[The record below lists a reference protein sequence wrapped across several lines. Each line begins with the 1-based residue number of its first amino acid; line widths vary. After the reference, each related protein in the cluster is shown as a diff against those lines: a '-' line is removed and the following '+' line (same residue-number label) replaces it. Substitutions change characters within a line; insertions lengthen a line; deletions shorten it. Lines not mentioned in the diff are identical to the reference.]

1 MDGRAGRLRTV
12 VALAPP
18 LCSGPDSTM
27 PFVSRIAVLA
37 LGCLALAA
45 APGCKNKNYPSCKK
59 DKDCV
64 KKEGEKC
71 VDGLCQN
78 CKTDADCVKK
88 AKAGETLTCQK
99 FTCLPPGTQGAGAGM
114 KEEGEPCTAREE
126 CLGGLACKPGADGKS
141 ICTLCTEDADCSP
154 STCTVESGRCSPV
167 NSCTTDEQCA
177 MDEICDGGMCIFSG
191 DLGNEDGGPCGLA
204 AVFFA
209 FDSDVLTPKTQED
222 LKGVAQCIAQ
232 QNKLVYLEAH
242 ADNRGTE
249 EYNILLTE
257 RRGTSVRNF
266 LKDQGVVNE
275 NMQVVAKGSLEA
287 VGTDEATRSKER
299 RVQFIWP

>member
-1 MDGRAGRLRTV
+1 MPMFSRFLS
-12 VALAPP
+12 L
-18 LCSGPDSTM
+18 GP
-27 PFVSRIAVLA
+27 VLA
-37 LGCLALAA
+37 LACLAVA

-59 DKDCV
+59 DKDCD
-64 KKEGEKC
+64 KKKGEKC
-71 VDGLCQN
+71 VDALCQN
-78 CKTDADCVKK
+78 CKVDADCV
-88 AKAGETLTCQK
+88 AKQKPGQTLTCQN
-99 FTCLPPGTQGAGAGM
+99 FTCLPPGQGGATGM

-126 CLGGLACKPGADGKS
+126 CLGGLACKPGPDGKS
-141 ICTLCTEDADCSP
+141 ICTLCTEDADCPGS
-154 STCTVESGRCSPV
+154 SCTIETGRCHPS
-167 NSCTTDEQCA
+167 NSCTTDEQCS

-191 DLGNEDGGPCGLA
+191 DLGDEDGGPCGLA

-222 LKGVAQCIAQ
+222 LKGVAQCIQQ

-257 RRGTSVRNF
+257 KRGGSVKNF
-266 LKDQGVVNE
+266 LSEQGVAGE

>member
-1 MDGRAGRLRTV
+1 LNTAGPCYNGPGM
-12 VALAPP
+12 ALFTRFV
-18 LCSGPDSTM
+18 GP
-27 PFVSRIAVLA
+27 VLA
-37 LGCLALAA
+37 LACLAVA

-59 DKDCV
+59 DRDCV
-64 KKEGEKC
+64 KKDGEKC

-78 CKTDADCVKK
+78 CKTDADCAKK

-99 FTCLPPGTQGAGAGM
+99 FTCLPPGQGGAGGPM
-114 KEEGEPCTAREE
+114 KEEGEPCSSRSE
-126 CLGGLACKPGADGKS
+126 CLGGLACKADAQGQS
-141 ICTLCTEDADCSP
+141 VCTLCTADADCAP
-154 STCTVESGRCSPV
+154 ATCTVESGRCSAE
-167 NSCTTDEQCA
+167 NSCTSDEQCA

-191 DLGNEDGGPCGLA
+191 DLGDEDGGPCGLA
-204 AVFFA
+204 AVYFA

-222 LKGVAQCIAQ
+222 LKGVAQCVAQ

-242 ADNRGTE
+242 ADARGTE

-257 RRGTSVRNF
+257 KRGSSVRTF
-266 LKDQGVVNE
+266 LKEQGVPAE

>member
-1 MDGRAGRLRTV
+1 MPLLSRFLRCFSPRSFWRPAG
-12 VALAPP
+12 P
-18 LCSGPDSTM
+18 
-27 PFVSRIAVLA
+27 VLA
-37 LGCLALAA
+37 LACLALA

-78 CKTDADCVKK
+78 CKTDADCAKK

-99 FTCLPPGTQGAGAGM
+99 FTCLPPGGLQGAGM

-126 CLGGLACKPGADGKS
+126 CLGGLACKPGADGKA
-141 ICTLCTEDADCSP
+141 ICTLCTDDSDCSP
-154 STCTVESGRCSPV
+154 STCTVESGRCSAQ
-167 NSCTTDEQCA
+167 NSCQTDDQCA

-209 FDSDVLTPKTQED
+209 FDSDTLTPKTQED

-257 RRGTSVRNF
+257 KRGSSVRKF
-266 LKDQGVVNE
+266 LGDQGVPAD

-287 VGTDEATRSKER
+287 VGADEATRSKER